1 MEDRPGCYGN
11 LMAAATTLVQ
21 ISGGDSPVR
30 PSATPW
36 ANKPLWP
43 TSFKEPFVTTTLALK
58 LFLEDEP
65 AHLSILWS
73 VFSPTHAV
81 QGKILGELSQ

>member
-11 LMAAATTLVQ
+11 LMAADTTLVQ
-21 ISGGDSPVR
+21 ISRGYSPVR
-30 PSATPW
+30 SSATLR
-36 ANKPLWP
+36 ANKALWP

-73 VFSPTHAV
+73 VFSSAHAV

>member
-11 LMAAATTLVQ
+11 LMAATTTLVQ
-21 ISGGDSPVR
+21 ISGGNPPVR
-30 PSATPW
+30 SSTALW
-36 ANKPLWP
+36 ANKPLRP
-43 TSFKEPFVTTTLALK
+43 TGLKEPFVTCTLALK

-73 VFSPTHAV
+73 VFSSTHAV
-81 QGKILGELSQ
+81 QGKILGELSI

>member
-1 MEDRPGCYGN
+1 MEYRPRCYGN

-21 ISGGDSPVR
+21 ISGGDPPVR
-30 PSATPW
+30 SSATLW
-36 ANKPLWP
+36 ANKPLRP
-43 TSFKEPFVTTTLALK
+43 TGFKEPFVTTTLALK

-73 VFSPTHAV
+73 VFSSIHPV
-81 QGKILGELSQ
+81 QDKILGELSQ